1 MKKRIIA
8 ILMMAVLL
16 IGSFNPLSK
25 AQENTK
31 QDEIY
36 YWKVYTTDIAKGE
49 ENLIEWI
56 NPTIWDGMG
65 YSWDKYW
72 NLGYDTI
79 EFRNIDGDNYVVGS
93 DQKML
98 KDRKVGDV
106 FYDIQSGHADKH
118 ERNLTAKW
126 TPLMKNTIKS
136 ISPFSDNDR
145 MFNVKV
151 TSLYAY
157 KHIGYARSYDK
168 DIFEKYELN
177 RYTSHHPTDYTYH
190 YERISNEPTGDVNWI
205 NDDGFQEDYKNKH
218 TQDPGK
224 ENPSDPGK
232 ENSNEPGE
240 TDPSNKSK
248 IDELEKE
255 LADKDT
261 KIADLE
267 KQIEHLNKLIA
278 EKDANKCPSENTE
291 KCDELEKE
299 LEEIKKAKANLEK
312 ELEDAKKAKDDVL
325 ANAKEEAKKE
335 IGKNKDLTDTEKVDA
350 YKKIDDAKT
359 VEKVKKIVDDI
370 LKNSKAKQ
378 DDPEYLKK
386 KLEKLIDEAK
396 RVRYPSEELE
406 KAIDEAYD
414 IILDRYSRADDYK
427 YAIEN
432 LEKIL
437 QNMRDT
443 RRNRYK
449 LDVDE
454 LKDTDKELTGKTES
468 KWYVDVYNG
477 YKRILNG
484 QANYKGDFSIEIKK
498 DKIKAKDKLKIV
510 ATDPRDDSKYKE
522 VEIVVGGDTKETKE
536 NKPAFSIDDL
546 LTADG
551 SNSLVDLAIFPVG
564 KNYYNV
570 IQNSQ
575 KTTVYMDVKAFISG
589 SRTMLPIRY
598 IAYTLGFNVEYDN
611 ISREAIFSNTENPV
625 LAKKTISIN
634 IDTGMMRD
642 SYGRIYQSDVKPMLI
657 NNRIHASIA
666 NIAKMFE
673 ASQGTIEDGVNQ
685 TIEWDNARKAVYVF
699 KNVK

>member
-31 QDEIY
+31 QDDIY

-56 NPTIWDGMG
+56 NPTAWDGMG
-65 YSWDKYW
+65 FSWYKDW
-72 NLGYDTI
+72 DLGYDTI
-79 EFRNIDGDNYVVGS
+79 KFRNKDGENYVVGS
-93 DQKML
+93 DRKML
-98 KDRKVGDV
+98 KDRKVGDT
-106 FYDIQSGHADKH
+106 FYHLNSGNDNVH
-118 ERNLTAKW
+118 ERRLTSGGR
-126 TPLMKNTIKS
+126 PLSKCTIRS
-136 ISPFSDNDR
+136 ITPFSFADGGYY
-145 MFNVKV
+145 NVD
-151 TSLYAY
+151 TSTLFAY
-157 KHIGYARSYDK
+157 KHIGYARSYNR
-168 DIFEKYELN
+168 DIFKKYELDKYEN
-177 RYTSHHPTDYTYH
+177 HPTDYSLYF
-190 YERISNEPTGDVNWI
+190 ERLTEEPTGDVNWI

-224 ENPSDPGK
+224 ENP
-232 ENSNEPGE
+232 NELGE
-240 TDPSNKSK
+240 TDPSDKSK

-267 KQIEHLNKLIA
+267 KQIEDLNKLIA

-406 KAIDEAYD
+406 IAIDEAYD

-477 YKRILNG
+477 NKRILNG

>member
-25 AQENTK
+25 AQENTE
-31 QDEIY
+31 QDKIY

-56 NPTIWDGMG
+56 NPTNWDGQR
-65 YSWDKYW
+65 YSYAKDW

-79 EFRNIDGDNYVVGS
+79 EFRNIDGDNYVVGLN
-93 DQKML
+93 QKMV

-106 FYDIQSGHADKH
+106 FYDIGSWNVNVH
-118 ERNLTAKW
+118 ERKLTAKW

-136 ISPFSDNDR
+136 ITPFGNLDKV
-145 MFNVKV
+145 NVDV
-151 TSLYAY
+151 SSLYAY

-224 ENPSDPGK
+224 ENPSDPSK

-267 KQIEHLNKLIA
+267 KQIEDLNKLIA

-359 VEKVKKIVDDI
+359 VEEVKKILDD
-370 LKNSKAKQ
+370 LVKNSKAEQ

-386 KLEKLIDEAK
+386 KLEKLADEAK

-477 YKRILNG
+477 NKRILNG

-510 ATDPRDDSKYKE
+510 ATDPRGDSKYKE